1 MSMYMLTILQFIG
14 MLAAYIVVTLILP
27 WLFLRK
33 HMARFSVP
41 EQLMIYFLAGNFYV
55 IYLVFLMQFLHI
67 SCRATLIAGTA
78 VPFVWRFIR
87 RERGKLSGYAEQCL
101 LQVQYVLRGE
111 LGIKSLFCQI
121 RQKTIG
127 KWRAGKGKKIIQYLP
142 DILLTAAVV
151 AGVLYVYGGVMF
163 HVYGYKASDIP
174 VHNYWINMMCDNKVF
189 GAGVYPYGFHC
200 MIYYLHEVFGIKTY
214 VLLRVFALV
223 QTIFIHLAV
232 LLVLKGLCRSRYTPY
247 FGIGCYLMVQMFRAN
262 TFSRYASTLP
272 QEYGMLFIFPA
283 AYFAIRFFWDYA
295 EKLKSEKQAES
306 VGKQKKNFRVKRKQ
320 EDNAVKECADIKE
333 HDANTGQLK
342 KKKVFFDKHQKNN
355 IKKEK
360 KKISI
365 KGIIAGAGG
374 TIIAFW
380 DWLKTLNPY
389 LVWYAISFSLTLT
402 VHFYNTMI
410 IGVFCIAIALGFF
423 FRFLRWKY
431 FRRVVTAALLGILIS
446 VIPMAVGVAMGRG
459 LQGSLYWGMNVI
471 SGSGSDT
478 DTDANININTDEA
491 TKKTT
496 ITDKDGNIIVVVG
509 DLDEETIRQIK
520 EGAYDSKT
528 SSDTP
533 GNGADT
539 GNSSGNGIGNE
550 NTGVDATKNGEIPA
564 EKQQEASV
572 SAKEKIRNILDK
584 AETVVKEKETI
595 IYRQIKEYVFAEGP
609 YQDLEVK
616 AFLAGIAGLFI
627 FGLISILCRHRDY
640 GGMLWSVGWYGLLMC
655 GMQALHALGLPQ
667 LMDPARNSIFFAY
680 SIGLIWALDL
690 DAVLYLIFGWLKRPI
705 IMNLFSLAILVG
717 AGYQVVEYDLVRQ
730 PVTVSALEKNEAITC
745 LSNIM
750 HEEKDH
756 TWTIFSAND
765 ELRMIE
771 EYGYHYEMITFLRE
785 LKDLDKN
792 KEITVPTQ
800 DVYFFIEK
808 KPVNYASSANALE
821 GTSISE
827 EYANKPVSTKTGIFC
842 YQGEERW
849 NTMSHMYY
857 WAQKFKQL
865 YPNEMQVYYETDEF
879 VCYKLHQNSYSLYNL
894 AIDYGYNDPQDTEE

>member
-1 MSMYMLTILQFIG
+1 MSMYILTILQFIG
-14 MLAAYIVVTLILP
+14 MLAAYIVVILILP

-33 HMARFSVP
+33 HMTRFSVP
-41 EQLMIYFLAGNFYV
+41 EQLMIYFLSGNFYV

-101 LQVQYVLRGE
+101 LRIQYVLRGE

-121 RQKTIG
+121 GQKTIG
-127 KWRAGKGKKIIQYLP
+127 KWRAGKGTRKKFIQYLP

-151 AGVLYVYGGVMF
+151 AGVLYVYGGAMF

-200 MIYYLHEVFGIKTY
+200 MIYYLHEVFGLKTY

-232 LLVLKGLCRSRYTPY
+232 LLVLKGLCRARYTPY

-295 EKLKSEKQAES
+295 EKLKSEKQAGS
-306 VGKQKKNFRVKRKQ
+306 VRKRK
-320 EDNAVKECADIKE
+320 
-333 HDANTGQLK
+333 
-342 KKKVFFDKHQKNN
+342 KNN

-360 KKISI
+360 KKISV

-374 TIIAFW
+374 KIIAFW

-431 FRRVVTAALLGILIS
+431 FRRVVTAALLGIFIA

-496 ITDKDGNIIVVVG
+496 ITDKDGNIIAVVG

-520 EGAYDSKT
+520 EGIYDSKT
-528 SSDTP
+528 SSGTTES
-533 GNGADT
+533 GAAT
-539 GNSSGNGIGNE
+539 GNSSDGGTENG
-550 NTGVDATKNGEIPA
+550 NTGIATAENGEIQA
-564 EKQQEASV
+564 EKQQETSV
-572 SAKEKIRNILDK
+572 SAKEKLRNIKDK
-584 AETVVKEKETI
+584 AESVVKEKGTI
-595 IYRQIKEYVFAEGP
+595 IYRQIKEYVFAEGS

-616 AFLAGIAGLFI
+616 AFLVGIAGLFI
-627 FGLISILCRHRDY
+627 LGLIGILCRRRDY

-680 SIGLIWALDL
+680 SVGLIWALDL

-705 IMNLFSLAILVG
+705 IMNLFSLAILVC
-717 AGYQVVEYDLVRQ
+717 AGYQVVEHDLVRT

-745 LSNIM
+745 LSNIL

-808 KPVNYASSANALE
+808 KPVNYASSANALA
-821 GTSISE
+821 GTTISE
-827 EYANKPVSTKTGIFC
+827 EYAKEPVSTKTGIFC

-857 WAQKFKQL
+857 WAQEFKKL

-894 AIDYGYNDPQDTEE
+894 AIDYGYNDPQDTEEQK